1 MNNLF
6 NTAGIEEQIRL
17 RLLKMVDE
25 ADGELTQREMARRM
39 GISLGKTNY
48 CLLEL
53 VKKGL
58 VKAEKFKNSR
68 SKAAYAYWLTPA
80 GFERKRREY
89 EILEKEIVELQQEVR
104 ELETTPSPS
113 S

>member
-1 MNNLF
+1 MNKLF
-6 NTAGIEEQIRL
+6 TTAGIEEQIRL

-25 ADGELTQREMARRM
+25 ADGELTQREMARCM

-58 VKAEKFKNSR
+58 VKADAFVKNPNCHPER
-68 SKAAYAYWLTPA
+68 SEGSL
-80 GFERKRREY
+80 RKTKC
-89 EILEKEIVELQQEVR
+89 IIIANA
-104 ELETTPSPS
+104 
-113 S
+113 